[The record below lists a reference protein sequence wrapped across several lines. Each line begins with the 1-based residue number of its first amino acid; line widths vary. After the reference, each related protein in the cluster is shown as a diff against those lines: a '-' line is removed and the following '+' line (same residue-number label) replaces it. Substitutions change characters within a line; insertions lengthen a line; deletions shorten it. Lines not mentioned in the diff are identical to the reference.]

1 MECRLRP
8 AVRDDEPFLWS
19 MLFEAAHAAEDGM
32 THPDELR
39 AVPELARYVEGWGRP
54 DDLGVVALA
63 GPPGKVGGPAGKVAD
78 PAGGDAGPRGEA
90 AAGAAWAR
98 LLTRDMPGYGY
109 VDDDTPEVAIAVA
122 PGGRAGGTGGLLLR
136 ALVAAARPRF
146 PGLCLSVRSGNP
158 ARRLYERAGFRLV
171 PGSVEPNRSAGTSVT
186 MVLRF

>member
-19 MLFEAAHAAEDGM
+19 MLFEAAHAADDGM

-63 GPPGKVGGPAGKVAD
+63 GPPG
-78 PAGGDAGPRGEA
+78 EA
-90 AAGAAWAR
+90 AVGAAWAR
-98 LLTRDMPGYGY
+98 LLTGDTPGYGY

-122 PGGRAGGTGGLLLR
+122 PGRRAGGTGGRLLS

-158 ARRLYERAGFRLV
+158 ARRLYEQAGFRPV
-171 PGSVEPNRSAGTSVT
+171 PGRGVPNRSAGTSIT